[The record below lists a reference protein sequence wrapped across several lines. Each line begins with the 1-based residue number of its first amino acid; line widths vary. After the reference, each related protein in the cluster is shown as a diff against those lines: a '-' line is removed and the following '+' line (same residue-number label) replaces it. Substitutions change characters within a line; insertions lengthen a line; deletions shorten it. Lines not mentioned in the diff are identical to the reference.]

1 MLFCDLFNFSRTI
14 DESYFDD
21 DWEVTVPNTGSTVVL
36 IGKTGNGK
44 SATGNSIL
52 GRKAFKS
59 QAAPSGVTTSCEL
72 QQTVFQD
79 GRILNVI
86 DTPGISSDLC
96 SFNYFCCSL

>member
-1 MLFCDLFNFSRTI
+1 M
-14 DESYFDD
+14 DESFFDD
-21 DWEVTVPNTGSTVVL
+21 DWEVALPNTASTVVL

-59 QAAPSGVTTSCEL
+59 QAAPSGVTTCCEL
-72 QQTVFQD
+72 QQTVLQD

-86 DTPGISSDLC
+86 DTPGISSD
-96 SFNYFCCSL
+96 FCSLSVLNSVATNCYEYIHDIC